1 MTRSRTWIRL
11 LLLLGAV
18 APPIALGSLPHFAKD
33 GTALPTD
40 PAETA
45 VKRLMKRGDV
55 NGLAFAVIDDGRV
68 TRVQAYGKRNVERDL
83 PLQTD
88 TILYGASLTKTAFA
102 YMLLQL
108 VDEKR
113 LSLDTPLADL
123 LPKPLPDYEAFK
135 DLAGDERWRAL
146 TPRIVLTH
154 TTGFA
159 NYRWLEDDKKLRF
172 HWQPGTRYGYSGA
185 GFYILQL
192 ALEEGLHLDI
202 GQEMQQRVF
211 DRFGMTRTSMTWRED
226 FRENL
231 ADGYTLEGKLRPHD
245 ERRRPAAAGSMD
257 TTIADQAKLWAGIL
271 RGDGLSAASRAELT
285 RPQVPI
291 TSAHQFP
298 TLRDWTD
305 SRNAKI
311 RLAAGIGLVTFQDKT
326 GPAFFKGGHDDGTG
340 NMVVCL
346 ETPKRCVVL
355 LSNDVRAEH
364 IYPEVAKAVLGDT
377 KMPWYWEYEWLER
390 SR

>member
-1 MTRSRTWIRL
+1 MSRARAWIRL

-18 APPIALGSLPHFAKD
+18 TAPLALGNLPHFAKA

-40 PAETA
+40 PPEAV
-45 VKRLMKRGDV
+45 VKRLMKRGHV
-55 NGLAFAVIDDGRV
+55 NGLAFGVIDDGRV
-68 TRVQAYGKRNVERDL
+68 TRVEAYGKRDVERGL
-83 PLQTD
+83 PLQAD
-88 TILYGASLTKTAFA
+88 TIMYGASLTKTAFA

-113 LSLDTPLADL
+113 LTLDTPLAEL
-123 LPKPLPDYEAFK
+123 LPKPLPEYESFK

-172 HWQPGTRYGYSGA
+172 HWQPGSRYGYSGA

-192 ALEEGLHLDI
+192 AIEEGLHVDV
-202 GQEMQQRVF
+202 GQEMQRRVF
-211 DRFGMTRTSMTWRED
+211 DRLGMTRTSMTWRED

-231 ADGYTLEGKLRPHD
+231 AEGYTLEGQLRPHD
-245 ERRRPAAAGSMD
+245 ERSRPAAAGSMD

-271 RGDGLSAASRAELT
+271 RGDGLSAAARAELT

-305 SRNAKI
+305 ARNAKI
-311 RLAAGIGLVTFQDKT
+311 QLAAGLGLVTFQDKT

-355 LSNDVRAEH
+355 LSNDVRAER
-364 IYPEVAKAVLGDT
+364 IYPEVAKAVLGET
-377 KMPWYWEYEWLER
+377 RMPWSWEYEWLEKQ
-390 SR
+390 